1 MALTVLYHG
10 TDVNSAIQICK
21 NQKADVNIGSKK
33 VDFGPGFYTTDDNV
47 RAEAWAR
54 RKAKARGTKPAVV
67 KLYFDMADAVQNGL
81 IEYFDDDI
89 RWGRFIINNRNGLKY
104 IEQVSFKEH
113 NLDARYAITYGR
125 VADVDV
131 VDVAESLKT
140 SGKLLSSTDCI
151 LNKDYPKQF
160 VFHTNEAVSYIKK
173 YMYTN
178 I

>member
-1 MALTVLYHG
+1 MKYNI
-10 TDVNSAIQICK
+10 VN
-21 NQKADVNIGSKK
+21 VFLK
-33 VDFGPGFYTTDDNV
+33 VDRNFTASPSKIRGFIGN
-47 RAEAWAR
+47 
-54 RKAKARGTKPAVV
+54 
-67 KLYFDMADAVQNGL
+67 
-81 IEYFDDDI
+81 
-89 RWGRFIINNRNGLKY
+89 
-104 IEQVSFKEH
+104 SFKEH

>member
-33 VDFGPGFYTTDDNV
+33 VDFGPGFYTTDD
-47 RAEAWAR
+47 
-54 RKAKARGTKPAVV
+54 
-67 KLYFDMADAVQNGL
+67 
-81 IEYFDDDI
+81 
-89 RWGRFIINNRNGLKY
+89 
-104 IEQVSFKEH
+104 
-113 NLDARYAITYGR
+113 
-125 VADVDV
+125 
-131 VDVAESLKT
+131 
-140 SGKLLSSTDCI
+140 
-151 LNKDYPKQF
+151 KQF